1 MGDRS
6 VNFAFIHAGVVRVE
20 FMSSVL
26 GIVSNDWI
34 GNMSSSTA
42 GPLIAVAR
50 NNIVRNFLEQDQE
63 WLWMVDTDIAFMPD
77 AIDRLMDEADP
88 DECPVLSALYFVFA
102 GKTQT
107 PAVYRDSIDIPGTF
121 DAFTE
126 IPGNEVVEAGAVGA
140 GCLLVHRSVFEKIK
154 KDNDGDE
161 CWFREMVRNGRDV
174 GEDISFCFRVRE
186 SGFPIHVHTGVR
198 VGHMK
203 VALLG
208 EIR

>member
-6 VNFAFIHAGVVRVE
+6 VNFAFIHGGTVRVE

-63 WLWMVDTDIAFMPD
+63 WLWMADTDIAFMPD

-102 GKTQT
+102 GKTRT
-107 PAVYRDSIDIPGTF
+107 PAVYRDSIDVPGTF
-121 DAFTE
+121 DAFTD
-126 IPGNEVVEAGAVGA
+126 ITGNEVVEAGAVGA

-154 KDNDGDE
+154 IK
-161 CWFREMVRNGRDV
+161 FV
-174 GEDISFCFRVRE
+174 
-186 SGFPIHVHTGVR
+186 
-198 VGHMK
+198 
-203 VALLG
+203 
-208 EIR
+208 